1 MNVYSSGPRQI
12 SVKPVQVPSQLVLM
26 TFRFLLKREK
36 ARKVRDRRLRL
47 ENLIRQEIRIQE
59 ERNAGLNFPEMMER
73 MNLGR
78 PARPEFIAQLRHKQE
93 EDRPYVD
100 DQMSAE
106 EVQCNICLAHLEED
120 EAFMASPCNR
130 DHFFHEDCFI
140 EQLRNKNVCPNCRF
154 EFPVADPPMWEGHLL
169 RFLSF
174 LGNRWGQQD

>member
-1 MNVYSSGPRQI
+1 
-12 SVKPVQVPSQLVLM
+12 M

-78 PARPEFIAQLRHKQE
+78 PARPEFIAQLRLEQE
-93 EDRPYVD
+93 EDRPYVN

-140 EQLRNKNVCPNCRF
+140 EQLRNRNVCPNCRF
-154 EFPVADPPMWEGHLL
+154 EFPEADPHPWENAGTI
-169 RFLSF
+169 FLNNTMQF
-174 LGNRWGQQD
+174 FRQIV